1 MCIGLVQAANSELS
15 KLHSKW
21 FTPTPLSVPEN
32 SILTEFD
39 DVFPPVRISELLPSI
54 TELMDVS
61 GAIVSTVQPNDAG
74 ESSAFPT
81 PS

>member
-1 MCIGLVQAANSELS
+1 MQGANSELS

-32 SILTEFD
+32 STLTVFD

-54 TELMDVS
+54 TELIDVS

-74 ESSAFPT
+74 ESSVFPT

>member
-1 MCIGLVQAANSELS
+1 MANSELS

-21 FTPTPLSVPEN
+21 LTPTPLSVPEN
-32 SILTEFD
+32 STLTVVY

-54 TELMDVS
+54 TELMDVR
-61 GAIVSTVQPNDAG
+61 GATVSTVHPNDAG
-74 ESSAFPT
+74 ESSVFPT